1 MSCITPANTSHLTS
15 SPLTTPSPHQQQT
28 GANDRRS
35 SDSGGR
41 SHSTGMMQPLSF
53 NRVHE
58 DIAHPLSS
66 LRSCSEFGLNGA
78 HNARQH
84 GIISEQKS
92 SFWSRLFTF
101 NFLTPEEEENDIFP
115 VPSVD
120 RSTNRSISSCSR
132 LSLYSQPRA
141 LPSQRKR
148 RKKPSVSEEIN
159 SALDFVFGFN
169 GNKKPPREIELRDLK
184 NPSAVAQLAVLREPT
199 VYPELPIRRILSIQ
213 RLTPSSSE
221 SSSPRQSEDL
231 INQRSIQQFNRW
243 SVSDW
248 SMYLTLLLEPYTLY
262 LRNYCLEGDNEL
274 YYILQSQPFS
284 SGIYLR
290 GMLSAGLNNTLFH
303 TYSIVTLPS
312 FSSLTTAHH
321 IALTLLVLHVVINLI
336 GTPIRGMLH
345 YRCWGTTR
353 SLSPDAASQ
362 SLQNLI
368 ESDIWMLNRMMVW
381 TLDIV
386 CLLTLVFGQIFL
398 MYDDGSHPLLS
409 SLVLDMCATDVLSI
423 LIRVIVAL
431 IYFLSFIE
439 DSDRTVLRKKAG
451 LSNFDLDR
459 MPTFVYTTKDEV
471 ENDECSICLTSF
483 EMGEMLI
490 SLPCHQRH
498 SFHANC
504 IREWLVRQNV
514 CPLCHKSC

>member
-1 MSCITPANTSHLTS
+1 
-15 SPLTTPSPHQQQT
+15 
-28 GANDRRS
+28 
-35 SDSGGR
+35 
-41 SHSTGMMQPLSF
+41 MQPLSF

-66 LRSCSEFGLNGA
+66 LRSCSEFGLNGT
-78 HNARQH
+78 HNSRQQH
-84 GIISEQKS
+84 GIVSEQK
-92 SFWSRLFTF
+92 SFWSRLFNWT
-101 NFLTPEEEENDIFP
+101 TGSEEDENDIFP
-115 VPSVD
+115 VPVDASTRSV
-120 RSTNRSISSCSR
+120 SSCSR
-132 LSLYSQPRA
+132 LSVYSQLQRGAAATP
-141 LPSQRKR
+141 QRKR

-169 GNKKPPREIELRDLK
+169 GNKSLPREIELRDLK

-199 VYPELPIRRILSIQ
+199 VYPDLPIRRILSTQ
-213 RLTPSSSE
+213 RLTFSSSE
-221 SSSPRQSEDL
+221 GSSPRQSEVL
-231 INQRSIQQFNRW
+231 VNQRAIQQFNHL

-248 SMYLTLLLEPYTLY
+248 SVYFTRLLQPFTLF

-274 YYILQSQPFS
+274 YYILHSQPFS

-303 TYSIVTLPS
+303 TYSLVTLPS
-312 FSSLTTAHH
+312 FHAPTTAHQ
-321 IALTLLVLHVVINLI
+321 IAFTLLILHVFINLI

-353 SLSPDAASQ
+353 SLSPEAASR
-362 SLQNLI
+362 SLQDLI

-381 TLDIV
+381 ALDII
-386 CLLTLVFGQIFL
+386 CLFTLIFGQIFL
-398 MYDDGSHPLLS
+398 MYDNGSSHPPLS
-409 SLVLDMCATDVLSI
+409 SLVIDMCATDVLSL

-431 IYFLSFIE
+431 VYFLSFIE

-471 ENDECSICLTSF
+471 ENDECSICLTNF